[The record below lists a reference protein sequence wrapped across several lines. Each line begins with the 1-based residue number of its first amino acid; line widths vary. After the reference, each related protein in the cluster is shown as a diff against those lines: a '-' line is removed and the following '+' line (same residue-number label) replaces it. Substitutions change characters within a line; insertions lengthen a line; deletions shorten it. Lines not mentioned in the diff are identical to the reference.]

1 MILKGE
7 ALEMINSVTDK
18 RGKHVSKNRSCG
30 DRESNSI
37 TLWENY
43 GVQAI
48 KRLMVTEIT
57 GSKREAVEIESN
69 SITIWEKTNP

>member
-1 MILKGE
+1 LILKKE

-18 RGKHVSKNRSCG
+18 RGKSVSEKRSCG
-30 DRESNSI
+30 ERESNSI

-48 KRLMVTEIT
+48 KRLMVTETRGKDIPE
-57 GSKREAVEIESN
+57 KRSCGYKE
-69 SITIWEKTNP
+69 